1 MDSRKSTI
9 VDLRIILL
17 GGANTGK
24 KSIAKRLK
32 ILKSTETKEIS
43 LKDFE
48 KRKIIN
54 KSQKKGYIT
63 EEEKNEQKKEEKRI
77 NLMRC
82 IKIFI
87 FHFFK

>member
-43 LKDFE
+43 LKEFD
-48 KRKIIN
+48 
-54 KSQKKGYIT
+54 KK
-63 EEEKNEQKKEEKRI
+63 
-77 NLMRC
+77 
-82 IKIFI
+82 
-87 FHFFK
+87 